1 MFRADVQLYLKFKL
15 CDQKDLFVPC
25 DNVIF
30 SRVASLVPGFRD
42 GGVILNL
49 SPVKKWRQ

>member
-30 SRVASLVPGFRD
+30 SRVALLVPGF
-42 GGVILNL
+42 
-49 SPVKKWRQ
+49 